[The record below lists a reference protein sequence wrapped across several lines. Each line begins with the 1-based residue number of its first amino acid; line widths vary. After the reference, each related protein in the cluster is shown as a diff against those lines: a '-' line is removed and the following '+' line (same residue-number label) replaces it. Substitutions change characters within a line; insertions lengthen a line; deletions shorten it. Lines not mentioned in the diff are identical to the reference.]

1 MDKKDIYE
9 HLAKIYLDASS
20 KKKKKRKSY
29 PNFVKSVYIILAVFV
44 IVLSVILTSPSFQ
57 KSRFDS
63 EVALVVLPEAAKIN
77 FNFDPAKKEIYTIA
91 LNGLNLARFNS
102 LGFSIKKKSYKDVI
116 SLRVELINSFK
127 ERSEIYLRNIAHKW
141 QDHKINF
148 SDFKHINDWSKV
160 TGISFVVEEWNSSG
174 KEGVVYIDNVRL
186 LR

>member
-1 MDKKDIYE
+1 MEKKDIYE

-20 KKKKKRKSY
+20 KKKKKKSFR
-29 PNFVKSVYIILAVFV
+29 NLIKGIYIILGVFV
-44 IVLSVILTSPSFQ
+44 ISLSVILASPSFP
-57 KSRFDS
+57 KKHFSS
-63 EVALVVLPEAAKIN
+63 EITLVILPEAAKIN
-77 FNFDPAKKEIYTIA
+77 FNFDSAKKEIYTIA
-91 LNGLNLARFNS
+91 LNGLNLDKFNS
-102 LGFSIKKKSYKDVI
+102 LGFSIKKKNYKDVI

-141 QDHKINF
+141 QDYKINF
-148 SDFKHINDWSKV
+148 SDFKHINDWSRV